1 MNKGS
6 RILFFIFVFLM
17 IVGRFYSQMI
27 FLLLYL
33 NFVGSNINN
42 LLLSGNGFLI
52 REEDDLK
59 ETNQS

>member
-1 MNKGS
+1 
-6 RILFFIFVFLM
+6 M